1 MDENKQLR
9 DTGRKMAG
17 MGGRKQPRLESAAAL
32 GDVVKELF
40 DRRIAPRYGRLG
52 NVVEVW
58 EELLP
63 AELHEHCRLA
73 GFSQGQLRVVADGSS
88 YVNELNWCS
97 DELLDELRRRCPRA
111 GIKRIK
117 ISVG

>member
-1 MDENKQLR
+1 MDDNKQFR
-9 DTGRKMAG
+9 DSGRNMAG
-17 MGGRKQPRLESAAAL
+17 TRGGKRPWLESAVSL
-32 GDVVKELF
+32 GDVAKELF

-52 NVVEVW
+52 NVAEVW

-63 AELHEHCRLA
+63 AELNEHCRLA
-73 GFSQGQLRVVADGSS
+73 GFGQGQLNVVADGSS

-97 DELLDELRRRCPRA
+97 GELLDELRRRCPRA